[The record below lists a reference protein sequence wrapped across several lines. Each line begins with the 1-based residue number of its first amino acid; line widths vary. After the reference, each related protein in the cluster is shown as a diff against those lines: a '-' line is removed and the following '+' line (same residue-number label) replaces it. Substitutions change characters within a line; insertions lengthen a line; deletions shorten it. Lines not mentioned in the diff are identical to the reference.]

1 MCDSSTTKDTQTD
14 TTSRYLPAPPTQ
26 VHYTEGLKPFFQANH
41 HQFTSTRCHLPL
53 LERVYLLANMAS
65 RLLIIFHPRQSA
77 SNILLSYWFPS
88 GPTGLNEMRCTDVQL
103 FASPFHSKTYRLK
116 KNRSGNPDNHT
127 MNSAQCQTIFLLKL
141 GSELQIRSSWCDRD
155 FISGTGSAPKHRFV
169 TRTKTGGYPM
179 GILNWNS
186 RNQCVTCSTWRDRNI
201 KSWPKFLSWYV

>member
-1 MCDSSTTKDTQTD
+1 MKETETD

-26 VHYTEGLKPFFQANH
+26 VPYTEGLTPFFQANL

-77 SNILLSYWFPS
+77 SNILLLSYWFPS

-116 KNRSGNPDNHT
+116 KKIEAVTLTT
-127 MNSAQCQTIFLLKL
+127 M
-141 GSELQIRSSWCDRD
+141 R
-155 FISGTGSAPKHRFV
+155 
-169 TRTKTGGYPM
+169 
-179 GILNWNS
+179 
-186 RNQCVTCSTWRDRNI
+186 
-201 KSWPKFLSWYV
+201 